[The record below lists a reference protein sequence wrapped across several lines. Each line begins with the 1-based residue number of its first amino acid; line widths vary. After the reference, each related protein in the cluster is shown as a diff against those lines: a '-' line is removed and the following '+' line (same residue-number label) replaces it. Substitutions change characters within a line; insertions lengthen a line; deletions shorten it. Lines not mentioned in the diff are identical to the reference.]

1 MKPVRAVL
9 STLPGLVLGV
19 SSAGAVPENTVHI
32 WPDTFVTRV
41 EALALLQ
48 TLNANLL
55 GHDSATQILEQWC
68 REHQLA
74 AAPQIVVQRVD
85 VATLP
90 PTDEQRRHL
99 RVAPSEPVRYRHVR
113 LLCGSL
119 VLSEADNWYV
129 PGRLSAAMN
138 QQLESSDAPF
148 GAIVHELHFQRHTLA
163 ARLLWQ
169 PLAPGWEM
177 NAATPDGGTRQL
189 IVPERVLEHRAV
201 LSLPDGTPISEVVE
215 TYTDNV
221 LAFASPRA
229 ARTITNPS
237 ARATGRCGR
246 GQPVAPAPG
255 RQQWQQP
262 GVEPGVGRAV
272 GPLRSG
278 RHRHQD
284 RVSPAA

>member
-19 SSAGAVPENTVHI
+19 SGAGEVPENTAHA
-32 WPDTFVTRV
+32 WPDTFVARV

-68 REHQLA
+68 REHRLA
-74 AAPQIVVQRVD
+74 AEPQIVVQRVV
-85 VATLP
+85 VAPRP
-90 PTDEQRRHL
+90 PTDEQRRNL
-99 RVAPSEPVRYRHVR
+99 RVAASEPVRYRHVR

-129 PGRLSAAMN
+129 PGRLTPTMN
-138 QQLESSDAPF
+138 VQLETSDAPF

-163 ARLLWQ
+163 ARLLWE

-177 NAATPDGGTRQL
+177 GAMAPDGGARQL
-189 IVPERVLEHRAV
+189 PVPAEVLEHRAV

-215 TYTDNV
+215 TYTGNL
-221 LAFASPRA
+221 LAFAPPSS
-229 ARTITNPS
+229 ARTITDPS
-237 ARATGRCGR
+237 APATGR
-246 GQPVAPAPG
+246 
-255 RQQWQQP
+255 
-262 GVEPGVGRAV
+262 
-272 GPLRSG
+272 
-278 RHRHQD
+278 
-284 RVSPAA
+284 